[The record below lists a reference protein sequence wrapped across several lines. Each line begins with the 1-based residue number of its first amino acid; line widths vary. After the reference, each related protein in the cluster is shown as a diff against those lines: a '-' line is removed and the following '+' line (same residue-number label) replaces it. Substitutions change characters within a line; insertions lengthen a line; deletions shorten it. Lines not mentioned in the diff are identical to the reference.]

1 MVVVSVFFPIHNDD
15 VVFRVLLVTLL
26 IIVRSSFASRLLP
39 GLLRGLCNSLA
50 IVLVHRHLSVFLKHV
65 FHQFV

>member
-1 MVVVSVFFPIHNDD
+1 MVVVSVFFPIDNDD
-15 VVFRVLLVTLL
+15 SVFRVLIVTLL
-26 IIVRSSFASRLLP
+26 IIMRSSFASRLLP

-50 IVLVHRHLSVFLKHV
+50 IVLVHMHLSVFLKLF